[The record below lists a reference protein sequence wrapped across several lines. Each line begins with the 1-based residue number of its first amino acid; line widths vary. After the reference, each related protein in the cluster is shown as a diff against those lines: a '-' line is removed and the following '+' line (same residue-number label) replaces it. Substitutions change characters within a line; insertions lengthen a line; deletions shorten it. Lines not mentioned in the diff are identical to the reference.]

1 MKQSILKDKSKLFA
15 LRVIRL
21 YKYLCEEKKEYVLS
35 KQLLRSGTSIGA
47 NIAEAFYGQSEADFV
62 AKLSISQK
70 ETSETIYWL
79 ELLHESEYLKDNEF
93 DSVYSD
99 AEELIKLLTSS
110 IKTIKEKMLQSKLS
124 NVQKITSAENL
135 RSRASDEIVPFREFI
150 IKDDTSALL

>member
-1 MKQSILKDKSKLFA
+1 MKQSILKDKSKAFA

-21 YKYLCEEKKEYVLS
+21 YKYLCEERKEYILS

-62 AKLSISQK
+62 SKLSIAQK

-79 ELLHESEYLKDNEF
+79 DLLHESDYLKQNEY

-110 IKTIKEKMLQSKLS
+110 IKTMKEKIMAYKP
-124 NVQKITSAENL
+124 NH
-135 RSRASDEIVPFREFI
+135 
-150 IKDDTSALL
+150 

>member
-1 MKQSILKDKSKLFA
+1 MKFVRTIAMWRPVSRPCRRPLSPFEDA
-15 LRVIRL
+15 LRNAGSLGGDSDTLACIT
-21 YKYLCEEKKEYVLS
+21 
-35 KQLLRSGTSIGA
+35 GG
-47 NIAEAFYGQSEADFV
+47 IAEAFYGQSEADFV

-110 IKTIKEKMLQSKLS
+110 IKTIKEKMLQSKL
-124 NVQKITSAENL
+124 NH
-135 RSRASDEIVPFREFI
+135 
-150 IKDDTSALL
+150 

>member
-1 MKQSILKDKSKLFA
+1 MKQSILKDKSKAFA

-21 YKYLCEEKKEYVLS
+21 YKYLCEERKEYILS

-62 AKLSISQK
+62 SKLSIAQK
-70 ETSETIYWL
+70 ETGETIYWL
-79 ELLHESEYLKDNEF
+79 ELLHESDYLIQNEY

-110 IKTIKEKMLQSKLS
+110 IKTMKEK
-124 NVQKITSAENL
+124 ITAYKPNH
-135 RSRASDEIVPFREFI
+135 
-150 IKDDTSALL
+150 